1 MKNAIILLVFLFSLV
16 FAAPDGKPLSYVERR
31 NKLNKDI
38 NDCIVKGG
46 VSDLLKNNLTGNP
59 HEDIRNIV
67 KSFLKDLTDTDKKV
81 IMECRKKALKTY
93 YDAEKNK

>member
-16 FAAPDGKPLSYVERR
+16 FSAPDGKPLSYVERR

-46 VSDLLKNNLTGNP
+46 VSDV
-59 HEDIRNIV
+59 V
-67 KSFLKDLTDTDKKV
+67 KSSLTENPQKDVRIIIKNRLKDLTDTDKKV
-81 IMECRKKALKTY
+81 INECRKKALKTY
-93 YDAEKNK
+93 YDAENK

>member
-46 VSDLLKNNLTGNP
+46 VSDVVKNNLTENP
-59 HEDIRNIV
+59 QKDVRIIL
-67 KSFLKDLTDTDKKV
+67 KPLLKDLTDTDKKV
-81 IMECRKKALKTY
+81 INECRKKALKTY
-93 YDAEKNK
+93 YDAENK